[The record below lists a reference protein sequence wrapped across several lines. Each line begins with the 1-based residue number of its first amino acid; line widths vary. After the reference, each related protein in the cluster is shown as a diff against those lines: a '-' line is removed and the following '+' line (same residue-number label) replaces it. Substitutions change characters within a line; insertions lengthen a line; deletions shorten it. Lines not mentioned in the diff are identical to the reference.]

1 MTFQPARSIARR
13 GVARLATVLA
23 LALSIAAC
31 ASAPSGDPGSTPTSV
46 ASRFTEEQI
55 SATRVRVSYIG
66 APGATAEQN
75 RAATLRRAA
84 QITLDKGNE
93 WFEIA
98 DQASGENKHS
108 IEIVMGKGESL
119 AGGAS
124 RQYDARETLR
134 GGATS

>member
-1 MTFQPARSIARR
+1 MPLPSAHI
-13 GVARLATVLA
+13 ARLAAAVVLG
-23 LALSIAAC
+23 LSVAAC
-31 ASAPSGDPGSTPTSV
+31 ASAPSGDPVSTPTSV

-55 SATRVRVSYIG
+55 SANRFRISYIG
-66 APGATAEQN
+66 TPGSTADQN
-75 RAATLRRAA
+75 RSATLRRAA

-108 IEIVMGKGESL
+108 MEIVMGKGETL
-119 AGGAS
+119 AGGSS